1 LFYNDKTIDRIFKDV
16 DVLVTCNTA
25 LLKEYKKWLPHI
37 VLFNNEQNSSYEY
50 DKRIYSLEEFINFYK
65 NNIVNV

>member
-1 LFYNDKTIDRIFKDV
+1 
-16 DVLVTCNTA
+16 VLVTCNTD
-25 LLKEYKKWLPHI
+25 LLNEYKKWLPHI